1 MTLNRGT
8 TERGF
13 AIYDEFADTYGTVI
27 RIQKSSIATDLRCWI
42 FTEGGTGSPH
52 LNIEQAKR
60 VRDALDTF
68 IRECA
73 TPDPTGRPEPVGGA
87 GGDGHVHLHVHGP
100 VGSQPQLEQWL
111 VTSIRKAV
119 KIKGAGTGES
129 S

>member
-73 TPDPTGRPEPVGGA
+73 TPDPTGRPEPIARTRRAV
-87 GGDGHVHLHVHGP
+87 HVHLHVHRP
-100 VGSQPQLEQWL
+100 TRSQPQLEPGL
-111 VTSIRKAV
+111 RRSTL
-119 KIKGAGTGES
+119 
-129 S
+129 